1 VTGRE
6 SPNWAVWFTSRN
18 NLRGIMS
25 EPTIEAAGRGSEQQ
39 PMTEIT
45 VEGEG
50 HLSVTDAARAL
61 AGARQHK
68 PKDLPP
74 SPSRGQQ
81 QPGGEQRA
89 DGTAQQQ
96 PAHESAVEAGATPPD
111 AEVRGETE
119 NADPGVQETDPALPP
134 IEPPRSWTKEDK
146 ELFTSLP
153 RDTQERIAER
163 ERSRESDFLRRQN
176 EAADKLKGLTAKEQ
190 AVDQARQQ
198 YEAALPLILN
208 TLHEQQAAEFADI
221 KTMADVERLARE
233 DMPRYV
239 RWDIHQ
245 KKIADVSQH
254 LTAALARQVLER
266 QQQFTEFA
274 QRQDELIKEK
284 LPEMADDKKAAEL
297 QTRCLATLTGLGFA
311 EAELAQSWNGQKD
324 LSLRDHRVQLLI
336 RDATLW
342 REAQAK
348 AKAAQAKPVP
358 PVQRPGVAQPK
369 GAAQHAQIENLA
381 QQLDKSS
388 GVKALRTAAKLVAA
402 RRGAR

>member
-1 VTGRE
+1 MTELTTDAG
-6 SPNWAVWFTSRN
+6 
-18 NLRGIMS
+18 
-25 EPTIEAAGRGSEQQ
+25 AAGSERS
-39 PMTEIT
+39 PISVIAVKDEA
-45 VEGEG
+45 
-50 HLSVTDAARAL
+50 HLSVSEAARSL
-61 AGARQHK
+61 AQARK
-68 PKDLPP
+68 PKE
-74 SPSRGQQ
+74 QQ
-81 QPGGEQRA
+81 QQAAEQRT
-89 DGTAQQQ
+89 DGAAQTAGQESTA
-96 PAHESAVEAGATPPD
+96 PAGDATSPETP
-111 AEVRGETE
+111 ETRGETE
-119 NADPGVQETDPALPP
+119 NADPAAQENDQALPP

-146 ELFTSLP
+146 ALFTGLP
-153 RDTQERIAER
+153 RETQERIAER

-198 YEAALPLILN
+198 YEAALPQLL
-208 TLHEQQAAEFADI
+208 TMLQAQRAGEFADI
-221 KTMADVERLARE
+221 KTLADVERMARE
-233 DMPRYV
+233 DWPRYAL
-239 RWDIHQ
+239 WDVQQ
-245 KKIADVSQH
+245 KKIAEV
-254 LTAALARQVLER
+254 ARQLTEVQHHQMLEK
-266 QQQFTEFA
+266 QQQFSEFA
-274 QRQDELIKEK
+274 KREDDLFKEK
-284 LPEMADDKKAAEL
+284 VPDMADDKKAAEL

-311 EAELAQSWNGQKD
+311 EAELAHSWNGAKD

-402 RRGAR
+402 RRGTR